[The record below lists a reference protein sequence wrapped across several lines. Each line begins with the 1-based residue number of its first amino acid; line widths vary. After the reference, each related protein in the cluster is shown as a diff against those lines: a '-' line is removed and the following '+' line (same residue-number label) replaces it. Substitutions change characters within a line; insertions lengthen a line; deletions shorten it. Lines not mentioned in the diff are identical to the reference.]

1 MMKAYI
7 LDLDGVIYR
16 GSNPIDGAV
25 DAVNRLQDHAKVL
38 FLTNN
43 STRSMEAVAAR
54 LSATGIRCEE
64 GDVITAGYA
73 AAVYIRKRYGASTVY
88 PIGEAGLIE
97 ELKAQGHVISEDAEF
112 VVVGLDRDLSYE
124 KLRIGLQNIVNG
136 ARFVATNT
144 DPVLPTEDGFVPG
157 AGAIVSALETASGQ
171 SPVVIGKPEPPIM
184 EIVLD
189 HLGLDA
195 EECVIVGDRLDTDI
209 LAGIRCGMRT
219 VLVLTGVETRES
231 LERSGIEPDC
241 VVGSI
246 TELLVTPE
254 SDDPI
259 RRGCYITRC

>member
-1 MMKAYI
+1 MKAYI

-25 DAVNRLQDHAKVL
+25 DAVNRLQDRAKVL

-43 STRSMEAVAAR
+43 STRSRSAVAAR
-54 LSATGIRCEE
+54 LDAAGIRCGA

-97 ELKAQGHVISEDAEF
+97 ELKAEGHVISEDAEF
-112 VVVGLDRDLSYE
+112 VVVGLDRDLNYE
-124 KLRIGLQNIVNG
+124 KLRIGLQNITNG
-136 ARFVATNT
+136 ARFIATNT

-157 AGAIVSALETASGQ
+157 AGAIVSALETASGE
-171 SPVVIGKPEPPIM
+171 SPLVIGKPNQPIM
-184 EIVLD
+184 DIVID

-195 EECVIVGDRLDTDI
+195 SECTVVGDRLDTDI

-219 VLVLTGVETRES
+219 VLVLSGVETRDS
-231 LERSGIEPDC
+231 LERSDIEPDL
-241 VVGSI
+241 VIESI
-246 TELLVTPE
+246 TELLAASE
-254 SDDPI
+254 GDDP
-259 RRGCYITRC
+259 GSG

>member
-1 MMKAYI
+1 MKACI

-16 GSNPIDGAV
+16 GSNLIDSAV
-25 DAVNRLQDHAKVL
+25 DAVNRLRDHAKVL

-43 STRSMEAVAAR
+43 STRSRAAVAAR
-54 LSATGIRCEE
+54 LSASGIRCEG

-73 AAVYIRKRYGASTVY
+73 TAVYIRKRYGTGTVY

-97 ELKAQGHVISEDAEF
+97 ELKAQGFAISKDARF

-124 KLRIGLQNIVNG
+124 KLRIGFRNIVDG
-136 ARFVATNT
+136 AKFIATNT

-157 AGAIVSALETASGQ
+157 AGAIVSALETASAQ
-171 SPVVIGKPEPPIM
+171 SPLVIGKPNQPIM

-189 HLGLDA
+189 HLELDA

-231 LERSGIEPDC
+231 LEQSDNKPDC
-241 VVGSI
+241 VIGSI
-246 TELLVTPE
+246 KELLVALE
-254 SDDPI
+254 CDDPI
-259 RRGCYITRC
+259 LGKP

>member
-1 MMKAYI
+1 MKAYI

-25 DAVNRLQDHAKVL
+25 DAVNRLRDHAKVL

-43 STRSMEAVAAR
+43 STRSRAAVVAR
-54 LSATGIRCEE
+54 LSEAGIRCKA

-73 AAVYIRKRYGASTVY
+73 AAVYIRKRYGTGTVY

-97 ELKAQGHVISEDAEF
+97 ELELQGHAISEDAEF

-124 KLRIGLQNIVNG
+124 KLRIGLRNIVDG
-136 ARFVATNT
+136 AKFIATNT

-157 AGAIVSALETASGQ
+157 AGTIVSALETASGQ
-171 SPVVIGKPEPPIM
+171 SPLVIGKPNQPIM
-184 EIVLD
+184 DIVLS

-209 LAGIRCGMRT
+209 LGGIRCGMRT
-219 VLVLTGVETRES
+219 VLVLTGVETRDS
-231 LERSGIEPDC
+231 LERSDIKPDC
-241 VVGSI
+241 VIGSI
-246 TELLVTPE
+246 KELM
-254 SDDPI
+254 
-259 RRGCYITRC
+259 